1 MKDDDAVVAV
11 AFDDNVDEVAVE
23 LRLVVSDD
31 SDVFRAVKI
40 VGKRDVTIAEREDDS
55 SFLKLPTMV
64 QDIFLLFK
72 CMNQKIMLKI
82 YVMSWR

>member
-1 MKDDDAVVAV
+1 MVSGVVM
-11 AFDDNVDEVAVE
+11 VDVVVGGVVVGDVGVDGV
-23 LRLVVSDD
+23 VVS
-31 SDVFRAVKI
+31 
-40 VGKRDVTIAEREDDS
+40 GVTIAEREDDS